1 MAIHTAIQRVL
12 RTLWISYTSRKR
24 SFAYA
29 QDDAGAFWIASLRS
43 QWQISVIPYSIR
55 NLSMLILFYIKLTDS
70 SWISSTLT
78 EFRQRNFVPIV
89 FSSHPEFISGSI
101 LHWSLQS
108 NFGKMLKQ
116 VQHDWNIVITEIRWI
131 KLRVT
136 REVIYNSD
144 IPYLIQNLSILILSY
159 LITYLPIH
167 FSKEILH
174 LRLWITLLC

>member
-1 MAIHTAIQRVL
+1 MSSLFFIIYDTAPRIKRHRSKPNQKAWFSIMACHL
-12 RTLWISYTSRKR
+12 
-24 SFAYA
+24 
-29 QDDAGAFWIASLRS
+29 SLRS
-43 QWQISVIPYSIR
+43 C
-55 NLSMLILFYIKLTDS
+55 L

-136 REVIYNSD
+136 REVIYNSV
-144 IPYLIQNLSILILSY
+144 IPYLIRNLSVWCFYNNQHWHIQNYIGVLSY
-159 LITYLPIH
+159 IYESRQKPYSLTPYI
-167 FSKEILH
+167 
-174 LRLWITLLC
+174 